1 MSMLG
6 KAVLCM
12 INLLLDCS
20 AIHPG
25 LDVMH
30 STHGAIGVLDLQYIW
45 RWAALVMLHALENPH
60 CLQLLSVPAQKL
72 TFPVGSPWHA
82 EAANQEHVC
91 MDIVFSMHNVTP
103 EEERSDKAR

>member
-1 MSMLG
+1 
-6 KAVLCM
+6 M
-12 INLLLDCS
+12 INLFLDCS

-25 LDVMH
+25 LDVTH
-30 STHGAIGVLDLQYIW
+30 STHRAIGVLDLQYIF
-45 RWAALVMLHALENPH
+45 LVMLHALENPH

-91 MDIVFSMHNVTP
+91 MDIVFSMHNVTL